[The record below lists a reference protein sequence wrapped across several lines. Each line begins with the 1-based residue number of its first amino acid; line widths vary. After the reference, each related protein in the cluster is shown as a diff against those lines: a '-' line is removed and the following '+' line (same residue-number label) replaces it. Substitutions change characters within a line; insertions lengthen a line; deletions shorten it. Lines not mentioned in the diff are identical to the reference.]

1 MAQHPRP
8 LRFCMGVGTDLNGH
22 LNCMMPCLVD
32 HLVQREAGTH
42 VRSPGSV
49 HNTCMHTQAQQVVR
63 HYRSLG
69 CRSPSQVGCAPSSAV
84 TPGTFRRW
92 SCFRKRHQP
101 PQQLSRR
108 KLQPQLQMLPPGGCD
123 YHRIPGQASS
133 RISRALLPADSGVP
147 RWKHFPGM
155 AQIAGAGHR
164 ASVDLLREAEQC
176 VLNNACNS
184 ACWNTV
190 AMHAPMRHA
199 TAGLDRAL

>member
-1 MAQHPRP
+1 
-8 LRFCMGVGTDLNGH
+8 MGVGTDLNGH

-49 HNTCMHTQAQQVVR
+49 HNTCIHAQAQQVVR
-63 HYRSLG
+63 HYRSLV

-92 SCFRKRHQP
+92 SCFWKRHQP

-133 RISRALLPADSGVP
+133 RISRALLPAGLPTLIAAAKSDSSFLPGHP
-147 RWKHFPGM
+147 R
-155 AQIAGAGHR
+155 IAACQGGSIFRAWHR
-164 ASVDLLREAEQC
+164 SRVQAIGRL
-176 VLNNACNS
+176 
-184 ACWNTV
+184 
-190 AMHAPMRHA
+190 
-199 TAGLDRAL
+199 